1 MQGRKNIFENFLTR
15 PRRAAGSRF
24 PGCRAG
30 RTWYNQAITPCK
42 GENFHAGE
50 SGRQKATPLGARVWA
65 SLLVFGFIGQI
76 AWMVENVY
84 FSTYIQKNITAAGW
98 ATSATVA
105 ASAIAAALA
114 TIFSAAWSDRVGK
127 RRAFVCWGYI
137 LWGITTAAF
146 ALFGNG
152 QVGGD
157 VGLAVTLFVVM
168 DCVMSAIGSTA
179 NDSAFSA
186 WVTDVTDVTNR
197 GVVDIVLSIMPILA
211 LIVIFAGFDGMT
223 VHGNWTGFFLVLGGL
238 TSAAGVLGLC
248 IFRDSPAL
256 RPVQGDTYLR
266 DVLYAFRP
274 ANIRANKMI
283 YICFLG
289 MMFSGLAMQLWQPY
303 MISLVEVTLG
313 IENYILPI
321 GIVVLASAVLS
332 VLAGKVMDRFGKE
345 KFYYPVAILQVL
357 GGLIA
362 YSIKFVGHAMPL
374 LCVGGTC
381 IMAGNLAM
389 AGLFTASSRD
399 YTPAGR
405 AGASQSVKMVI
416 YIMLPMVLAS
426 IIDPLIIRA
435 VALEPTAAI
444 LAKYPSYAGSYLY
457 PYELFLAAAV
467 SAVFILIPAYFVRR
481 DADRIRRE
489 KLAALEK
496 MTPSTERQTA
506 ARKKR
511 KTLYP
516 HIFLLTEGR
525 LGCVVFA
532 LFPIWFL
539 LMEVKSLAL
548 GGFNFADLLGIVIS
562 SAVIAATFF
571 YFIPHYWPLCFG
583 KLTLT
588 EGYVKWHALFMRS
601 VKIPYSSF
609 AMLRYA
615 ISTREMLSLIF
626 MGPGKC
632 TSCYPRNR
640 FPKSALIK
648 SEAAMD

>member
-1 MQGRKNIFENFLTR
+1 MQENLVV
-15 PRRAAGSRF
+15 
-24 PGCRAG
+24 
-30 RTWYNQAITPCK
+30 K
-42 GENFHAGE
+42 
-50 SGRQKATPLGARVWA
+50 KATPLGARVWT

-168 DCVMSAIGSTA
+168 DCIMSAIGSTA

-313 IENYILPI
+313 IDNYILPI

-332 VLAGKVMDRFGKE
+332 VLAGKAMDRFGK
-345 KFYYPVAILQVL
+345 
-357 GGLIA
+357 
-362 YSIKFVGHAMPL
+362 
-374 LCVGGTC
+374 
-381 IMAGNLAM
+381 

-496 MTPSTERQTA
+496 
-506 ARKKR
+506 
-511 KTLYP
+511 
-516 HIFLLTEGR
+516 
-525 LGCVVFA
+525 
-532 LFPIWFL
+532 
-539 LMEVKSLAL
+539 
-548 GGFNFADLLGIVIS
+548 
-562 SAVIAATFF
+562 
-571 YFIPHYWPLCFG
+571 
-583 KLTLT
+583 
-588 EGYVKWHALFMRS
+588 
-601 VKIPYSSF
+601 
-609 AMLRYA
+609 
-615 ISTREMLSLIF
+615 
-626 MGPGKC
+626 
-632 TSCYPRNR
+632 
-640 FPKSALIK
+640 
-648 SEAAMD
+648 

>member
-1 MQGRKNIFENFLTR
+1 M
-15 PRRAAGSRF
+15 
-24 PGCRAG
+24 
-30 RTWYNQAITPCK
+30 
-42 GENFHAGE
+42 
-50 SGRQKATPLGARVWA
+50 
-65 SLLVFGFIGQI
+65 
-76 AWMVENVY
+76 
-84 FSTYIQKNITAAGW
+84 
-98 ATSATVA
+98 
-105 ASAIAAALA
+105 
-114 TIFSAAWSDRVGK
+114 
-127 RRAFVCWGYI
+127 
-137 LWGITTAAF
+137 
-146 ALFGNG
+146 
-152 QVGGD
+152 
-157 VGLAVTLFVVM
+157 TLFVVM

-426 IIDPLIIRA
+426 IIDPLIIKA

-496 MTPSTERQTA
+496 
-506 ARKKR
+506 
-511 KTLYP
+511 
-516 HIFLLTEGR
+516 
-525 LGCVVFA
+525 
-532 LFPIWFL
+532 
-539 LMEVKSLAL
+539 
-548 GGFNFADLLGIVIS
+548 
-562 SAVIAATFF
+562 
-571 YFIPHYWPLCFG
+571 
-583 KLTLT
+583 
-588 EGYVKWHALFMRS
+588 
-601 VKIPYSSF
+601 
-609 AMLRYA
+609 
-615 ISTREMLSLIF
+615 
-626 MGPGKC
+626 
-632 TSCYPRNR
+632 
-640 FPKSALIK
+640 
-648 SEAAMD
+648 

>member
-1 MQGRKNIFENFLTR
+1 MQENLVV
-15 PRRAAGSRF
+15 
-24 PGCRAG
+24 
-30 RTWYNQAITPCK
+30 K
-42 GENFHAGE
+42 
-50 SGRQKATPLGARVWA
+50 KATPLGARVWA

-345 KFYYPVAILQVL
+345 KF
-357 GGLIA
+357 
-362 YSIKFVGHAMPL
+362 
-374 LCVGGTC
+374 
-381 IMAGNLAM
+381 
-389 AGLFTASSRD
+389 
-399 YTPAGR
+399 
-405 AGASQSVKMVI
+405 
-416 YIMLPMVLAS
+416 
-426 IIDPLIIRA
+426 
-435 VALEPTAAI
+435 
-444 LAKYPSYAGSYLY
+444 
-457 PYELFLAAAV
+457 
-467 SAVFILIPAYFVRR
+467 
-481 DADRIRRE
+481 
-489 KLAALEK
+489 
-496 MTPSTERQTA
+496 
-506 ARKKR
+506 
-511 KTLYP
+511 
-516 HIFLLTEGR
+516 
-525 LGCVVFA
+525 
-532 LFPIWFL
+532 
-539 LMEVKSLAL
+539 
-548 GGFNFADLLGIVIS
+548 
-562 SAVIAATFF
+562 
-571 YFIPHYWPLCFG
+571 
-583 KLTLT
+583 
-588 EGYVKWHALFMRS
+588 
-601 VKIPYSSF
+601 
-609 AMLRYA
+609 
-615 ISTREMLSLIF
+615 
-626 MGPGKC
+626 
-632 TSCYPRNR
+632 
-640 FPKSALIK
+640 
-648 SEAAMD
+648 

>member
-1 MQGRKNIFENFLTR
+1 MKDTLVV
-15 PRRAAGSRF
+15 
-24 PGCRAG
+24 
-30 RTWYNQAITPCK
+30 K
-42 GENFHAGE
+42 
-50 SGRQKATPLGARVWA
+50 KATPLGARVWT

-152 QVGGD
+152 QVGGS

-197 GVVDIVLSIMPILA
+197 GVVDIVLSILPIVA

-223 VHGNWTGFFLVLGGL
+223 VHGNWTGFFLMLGGL

-283 YICFLG
+283 YVCFLG

-313 IENYILPI
+313 IDNYIPAHRHRCARL
-321 GIVVLASAVLS
+321 GSAVRARGQGHGPLRQ
-332 VLAGKVMDRFGKE
+332 GE
-345 KFYYPVAILQVL
+345 ILL
-357 GGLIA
+357 
-362 YSIKFVGHAMPL
+362 P
-374 LCVGGTC
+374 
-381 IMAGNLAM
+381 
-389 AGLFTASSRD
+389 R
-399 YTPAGR
+399 GR
-405 AGASQSVKMVI
+405 HAGARRVDRLQHQI
-416 YIMLPMVLAS
+416 PR
-426 IIDPLIIRA
+426 PRH
-435 VALEPTAAI
+435 
-444 LAKYPSYAGSYLY
+444 
-457 PYELFLAAAV
+457 AAAV
-467 SAVFILIPAYFVRR
+467 RRRHVHHGRKPRHGGPVHRLVARLYARRARRRVTECEDGHLHHAAHGTCEHHRPAHHPGPSRSSRR
-481 DADRIRRE
+481 RRYSPNIR
-489 KLAALEK
+489 A
-496 MTPSTERQTA
+496 MP
-506 ARKKR
+506 
-511 KTLYP
+511 
-516 HIFLLTEGR
+516 
-525 LGCVVFA
+525 
-532 LFPIWFL
+532 
-539 LMEVKSLAL
+539 
-548 GGFNFADLLGIVIS
+548 
-562 SAVIAATFF
+562 AAT
-571 YFIPHYWPLCFG
+571 
-583 KLTLT
+583 
-588 EGYVKWHALFMRS
+588 
-601 VKIPYSSF
+601 
-609 AMLRYA
+609 
-615 ISTREMLSLIF
+615 STRM
-626 MGPGKC
+626 
-632 TSCYPRNR
+632 SCFWPR
-640 FPKSALIK
+640 P
-648 SEAAMD
+648 